1 MVKSSFSSP
10 AILLRRI
17 EHGDH
22 DLIIS
27 LFTRERGKI
36 SVIAKNAKRSVRRFS
51 GALELFATLHVECK
65 KGRGRLPVLLEA
77 SLVQPHVYIRSDIKK
92 TAYASYWMEILN
104 KWLEEGK
111 QQLLLYRLLQ
121 YVLDEVDAGS
131 ATEEELSILFQMR
144 FLMISGLMP
153 NLEEC
158 SNCRISLEEVGNSS
172 VGVDL
177 KKGGIVCD
185 RCLERQDRA
194 GSLSKGTI
202 KQLLWVANSEL
213 EKAGRAKFAK
223 QAVREGLSF
232 LEAFVIFHLGSEP
245 RSLQFIRGL
254 RRNYGP
260 GFRGQPTAGA
270 G

>member
-1 MVKSSFSSP
+1 
-10 AILLRRI
+10 LLRRI

-22 DLIIS
+22 DLIVS
-27 LFTRERGKI
+27 LFTLDKGKI
-36 SVIAKNAKRSVRRFS
+36 SAIAKNAKKSVRRFS
-51 GALELFATLHVECK
+51 GALELFATLQVECK
-65 KGRGRLPVLLEA
+65 KGRGKLPVLLEA

-92 TAYASYWMEILN
+92 TAYASYWMEVLN

-111 QQLLLYRLLQ
+111 QQAQLYRLLQ
-121 YVLDEVDAGS
+121 YVLDEVDAGHS
-131 ATEEELSILFQMR
+131 TEEELSILFQMR
-144 FLMISGLMP
+144 YLMVSGLMP

-158 SNCRISLEEVGNSS
+158 GTCRTSLEKVGNSN

-223 QAVREGLSF
+223 QAIREGLSF
-232 LEAFVIFHLGSEP
+232 LEAFVTFHLGSEP

-254 RRNYGP
+254 RRNHEP
-260 GFRGQPTAGA
+260 QFTTQRTDSAG
-270 G
+270 